1 MYIFWLQNYIYPLLN
16 FVKPRTL
23 IPSKHCIV
31 FFANR
36 EKKNISAKYYRNK
49 EGGHLVAGYHSQQ
62 MSASQCSKKA
72 GIHCLHEYLN
82 FSLFISTAWLNSLL
96 NKATHDT
103 CDLHNHT
110 SPKQPCRKK
119 NLDWKLWK
127 LERVVYLAME
137 TDVDRD
143 TCSLINW
150 KLHQATGHLTITCA
164 RGRERKGLWYLEILG

>member
-1 MYIFWLQNYIYPLLN
+1 M
-16 FVKPRTL
+16 
-23 IPSKHCIV
+23 IPVICIT
-31 FFANR
+31 
-36 EKKNISAKYYRNK
+36 I
-49 EGGHLVAGYHSQQ
+49 LP
-62 MSASQCSKKA
+62 
-72 GIHCLHEYLN
+72 
-82 FSLFISTAWLNSLL
+82 LNSR
-96 NKATHDT
+96 AE
-103 CDLHNHT
+103 
-110 SPKQPCRKK
+110 KK